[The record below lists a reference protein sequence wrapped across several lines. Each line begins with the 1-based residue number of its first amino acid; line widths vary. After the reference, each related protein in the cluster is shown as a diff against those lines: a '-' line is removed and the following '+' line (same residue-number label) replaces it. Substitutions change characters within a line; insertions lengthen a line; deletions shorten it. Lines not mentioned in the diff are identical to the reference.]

1 MSVVVDA
8 SLLIAAVVDAGP
20 VGSWAEG
27 IVAGDRPIAAP
38 SLVLA
43 EATNTL
49 RRLEA
54 SERLSRLEATSAQ
67 EDLLRLDLQLF
78 PFEPIAER
86 VWQLRHNLTCYDAW
100 YIAVAETLGAPLATL
115 DERLARAPGPT
126 CAFLLPARA

>member
-1 MSVVVDA
+1 MSIVVDA

-27 IVAGDRPIAAP
+27 IVAGDTPLAAP

-43 EATNTL
+43 EATNVL

-54 SERLSRLEATSAQ
+54 SGRLTRLEATSAL
-67 EDLLRLDLQLF
+67 EDLLRLELQLF

-86 VWQLRHNLTCYDAW
+86 VWQLRHNLTGYDAW
-100 YIAVAETLGAPLATL
+100 YVAVAETLDAPLATL
-115 DERLARAPGPT
+115 DQRLGKAPGPT
-126 CAFLLPARA
+126 CPFLLPG